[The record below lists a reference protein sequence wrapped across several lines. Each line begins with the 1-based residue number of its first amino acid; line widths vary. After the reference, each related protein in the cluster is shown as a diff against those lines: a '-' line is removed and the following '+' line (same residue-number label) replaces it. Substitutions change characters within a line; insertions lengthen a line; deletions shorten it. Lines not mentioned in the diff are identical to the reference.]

1 MSRNIGFA
9 LIGCGVISTRHA
21 EEIATIEGAE
31 LVAVADVDR
40 DKAKALSARFSVDW
54 YVDYQEMLKR
64 DDVDVVNILTPS
76 GMHAEM
82 ASDAAR
88 AGKHVVVEKPM
99 DIHLHKA
106 KAMVQ
111 ACRDAGVKLS
121 IISQHLFDR
130 STIRVKEE
138 IEQGSL
144 GNMVLGQAA
153 IHWYRSQEYYDSGD
167 WRGTWALDGGG
178 VLMNQ
183 GIHTIDILQ
192 HLMGSV
198 ESVYAHTATLAHERI
213 EVEDV
218 AVATLKFQ
226 NGALGTIVGTTSAY
240 PGFSARLELFG
251 TNGSAIINNDILTH
265 LYIRKEG
272 EQGAMYGRGPAENLA
287 DISSASES
295 AGASSEPAAISG
307 FSHRIQILDMINA
320 IHEDREPFINGEKG
334 LKPLEIVLAI
344 YKSAETGQPVFLT
357 K

>member
-1 MSRNIGFA
+1 MSYIRFA

-21 EEIATIEGAE
+21 EEIQAIEGAE
-31 LVAVADVDR
+31 LVAVADVDAN
-40 DKAKALSARFSVDW
+40 KAKALSARFGTDW
-54 YVDYQEMLKR
+54 YVDYKEMLKR

-76 GMHAEM
+76 AMHAEM
-82 ASDAAR
+82 TMDAAR
-88 AGKHVVVEKPM
+88 EGKHVIVEKPM
-99 DIHLHKA
+99 DIHLDKA
-106 KAMVQ
+106 KAMVKS
-111 ACRDAGVKLS
+111 CRDAGVKLS

-144 GNMVLGQAA
+144 GNMVLGQAT

-192 HLMGSV
+192 HLMGPV
-198 ESVYAHTATLAHERI
+198 ESVHAHTATLAHERI

-218 AVATLKFQ
+218 AVATLNFQ

-251 TNGSAIINNDILTH
+251 TNGSAIIDNDILTH
-265 LYIRKEG
+265 LYIREEG

-287 DISSASES
+287 DTYKASES
-295 AGASSEPAAISG
+295 AGGASDPSAISG
-307 FSHRIQILDMINA
+307 LSHRIQILDMIRA
-320 IHEDREPFINGEKG
+320 IREDREPFINGEAG

-344 YKSAETGQPVFLT
+344 YESARTGRTVFF